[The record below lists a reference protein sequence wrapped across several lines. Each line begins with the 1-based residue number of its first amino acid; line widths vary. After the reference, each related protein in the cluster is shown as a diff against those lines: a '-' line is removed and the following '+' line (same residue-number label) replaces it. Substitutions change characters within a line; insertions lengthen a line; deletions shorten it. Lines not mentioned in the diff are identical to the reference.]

1 MIKKNIF
8 SIIVSLGILYL
19 SFASSQ
25 TFESFY
31 LFKIPYGDKVAHFI
45 LYFLLMAVIIIEH
58 KNSFPNTR
66 ILVLIALIPFC
77 FGALIEFLQ
86 LSITDD
92 RKGEILDLI
101 CNSAGITSALFLW
114 LVFRPYYTKEKVK

>member
-45 LYFLLMAVIIIEH
+45 LYFFLMAVIIIEH

-77 FGALIEFLQ
+77 FGALIEFFQ
-86 LSITDD
+86 FSISDD